1 MIKINKSQIVKIELN
16 ESIKNNSI
24 RFQQKKSFLGFE
36 VEPEGWYINF
46 GGYSVGISD
55 ISKYIIID
63 GDVFDKPN
71 IVLYLSNRTKETI
84 SFYTD
89 KEMIDFFIQN
99 LSDLNLLNIRFD

>member
-16 ESIKNNSI
+16 ESVKNNSI

-36 VEPEGWYINF
+36 VEPEGWYIEFDNF
-46 GGYSVGISD
+46 CIDIPD
-55 ISKYIIID
+55 ISKYLIID

-99 LSDLNLLNIRFD
+99 LSDLNLININ